1 MDHSWASEIE
11 ASYDYERF
19 GNYYGNYNAKDLSEH
34 QEPYNP
40 HKYTVKMCN
49 HVAPFQYAF

>member
-19 GNYYGNYNAKDLSEH
+19 GNYYGNYNAKDLNEH

-40 HKYTVKMCN
+40 HKYTVKIYDN
-49 HVAPFQYAF
+49 LAPFHF

>member
-19 GNYYGNYNAKDLSEH
+19 GNYYGNYNSKDLSEH
-34 QEPYNP
+34 QDAYNP
-40 HKYTVKMCN
+40 HKYTVKMCD
-49 HVAPFQYAF
+49 